1 MDIPPLESSSSSDAT
16 TQNPPA
22 SDRRFAFTGHTYF
35 KSAIECIQK
44 YADALENFVKEAEAS
59 PDSSF
64 TDGDWLDWSLRL
76 DGTIAK
82 VDEYVLVG
90 RGLGLGLKGVTSMA
104 PAARFVSDIHEER
117 REFWPEWNVN
127 QPGVFEGIFLHLFAS
142 RSGLNQFPI
151 QILTVLKTF
160 ESSEPLISYG
170 LSLVHL
176 LGFRKGSLPDSSLA
190 EDVGSW
196 IVSRMQL
203 LPTEAKNLWK
213 SESILFN
220 VLPDPLSFNE

>member
-127 QPGVFEGIFLHLFAS
+127 QPGVFEGIFLYCFTP
-142 RSGLNQFPI
+142 RSEF
-151 QILTVLKTF
+151 
-160 ESSEPLISYG
+160 
-170 LSLVHL
+170 
-176 LGFRKGSLPDSSLA
+176 
-190 EDVGSW
+190 
-196 IVSRMQL
+196 
-203 LPTEAKNLWK
+203 
-213 SESILFN
+213 
-220 VLPDPLSFNE
+220 

>member
-1 MDIPPLESSSSSDAT
+1 MFHP
-16 TQNPPA
+16 
-22 SDRRFAFTGHTYF
+22 R
-35 KSAIECIQK
+35 
-44 YADALENFVKEAEAS
+44 
-59 PDSSF
+59 
-64 TDGDWLDWSLRL
+64 
-76 DGTIAK
+76 
-82 VDEYVLVG
+82 
-90 RGLGLGLKGVTSMA
+90 
-104 PAARFVSDIHEER
+104 
-117 REFWPEWNVN
+117 
-127 QPGVFEGIFLHLFAS
+127 S
-142 RSGLNQFPI
+142 RPNQFPI
-151 QILTVLKTF
+151 QILTVLRTSEF
-160 ESSEPLISYG
+160 SEPLINYE